1 MSFLTNLLNPVY
13 LNIAMDLGTANTL
26 VYLKGKGIVLN
37 EPSVVAIDQQTRK
50 PMSVGEEAKAMLGRT
65 PESIQAIRPL
75 KKGVIADLDAAHMM
89 ISYFLTKAQ
98 PRHQL
103 VMRTRMVIG
112 VPSGMTQVE
121 ERIVLEAAEKAT
133 TGFKPDVILAKE
145 PLAAAVGAG
154 LPVLDPTGSMIVD
167 IGGGTTEV
175 AVISLGRI
183 VVSESLGVAGDEMND
198 AIAVYMRKVHSL
210 MIGERTAEQIKIQI
224 GSAWRGPEEKA
235 MVIKGIHLNTGLP
248 SAIQITSSEVR
259 EALQEP
265 LKAIWECVRRTLE
278 KSPPEMASDIIDR
291 GIVLAGGGAML
302 AGLDEMLRQTTQV
315 PVHIA
320 ENPLMCVALGAGKIL
335 EETSRSRPS
344 NWTRL
349 LGVKYS

>member
-1 MSFLTNLLNPVY
+1 MNFLRRLLNPVS

-50 PMSVGEEAKAMLGRT
+50 PMGVGFEAKAMLGRT

-75 KKGVIADLDAAHMM
+75 KKGVIADLEAAHMM
-89 ISYFLTKAQ
+89 ISYFLSKAQ

-103 VMRTRMVIG
+103 MLRARMVIG

-121 ERIVLEAAEKAT
+121 ERIVLEATEKAT
-133 TGFKPDVILAKE
+133 TGLKPEVILAKE

-154 LPVLDPTGSMIVD
+154 LPVLEPTGSMIVD

-198 AIAVYMRKVHSL
+198 AITQYIRKVHSL

-224 GSAWRGPEEKA
+224 GSAWRGEEKV
-235 MVIKGIHLNTGLP
+235 MTIKGIHLNTGLP
-248 SAIQITSSEVR
+248 SAVEISSSEIR

-265 LKAIWECVRRTLE
+265 LKAIWECIRRTLE
-278 KSPPEMASDIIDR
+278 KSPPEMAADIIDR
-291 GIVLAGGGAML
+291 GIVLAGGGAL
-302 AGLDEMLRQTTQV
+302 LNGLDEMLRQNTQI

-320 ENPLMCVALGAGKIL
+320 DNPLMCVALGAGKIL
-335 EETSRSRPS
+335 EEISRARVSH
-344 NWTRL
+344 WTRL
-349 LGVKYS
+349 LGIKYT

>member
-1 MSFLTNLLNPVY
+1 MSFLSRLLNPVY

-50 PMSVGEEAKAMLGRT
+50 PMSVGVEAKAMLGRT

-89 ISYFLTKAQ
+89 IAYFLSKAQ

-183 VVSESLGVAGDEMND
+183 VVSESLSIAGDEMND
-198 AIAVYMRKVHSL
+198 AITQYIRKVHSL
-210 MIGERTAEQIKIQI
+210 MIGERTAEQIKMQI
-224 GSAWRGPEEKA
+224 GSAWRGEEKF
-235 MVIKGIHLNTGLP
+235 MNIKGIHLNTGLP
-248 SAIQITSSEVR
+248 SSIEISSSEVR

-278 KSPPEMASDIIDR
+278 KSPPEMAADIIDR

-302 AGLDEMLRQTTQV
+302 SGLDEMLRQTTQV

-320 ENPLMCVALGAGKIL
+320 ENPLICVALGAGKIL
-335 EETSRSRPS
+335 EEISRVRVS

-349 LGVKYS
+349 LGVKYT